1 MIGLAFIIKA
11 GFFIAGVVQ
20 AASAITEI
28 KTAKVLEKNEVPQID
43 DSDIKN
49 EEVKK
54 QVKYLNDVSEEYTN
68 NSIGLCKGKALLSAG
83 ISMECFFET
92 YVWRNCILNA
102 PMSFKLPFAIVSVV
116 MVCFSLINY
125 KKEIENYKEVKNAY
139 KNNSTDNTDA
149 EEINDYQEV

>member
-1 MIGLAFIIKA
+1 MIGLTFIIKA

-20 AASAITEI
+20 AAAAVTEI
-28 KTAKVLEKNEVPQID
+28 KTAKVLEKNEIPQID

-54 QVKYLNDVSEEYTN
+54 QVKYLNNVSEEYTN

-92 YVWRNCILNA
+92 YAWRNCILNA

-139 KNNSTDNTDA
+139 KNSTDSTEA
-149 EEINDYQEV
+149 EEFDDYQEV

>member
-83 ISMECFFET
+83 ISIECFT
-92 YVWRNCILNA
+92 YCSYTSTLIKVA
-102 PMSFKLPFAIVSVV
+102 PMSLKLLLSGIAAA
-116 MVCFSLINY
+116 MVFFSLY
-125 KKEIENYKEVKNAY
+125 TYRLERKNYKEVKNAY
-139 KNNSTDNTDA
+139 KSNSTDNVDTED
-149 EEINDYQEV
+149 IDDYQEV

>member
-83 ISMECFFET
+83 ISCECFT
-92 YVWRNCILNA
+92 YAHTSKLIEVA
-102 PMSFKLPFAIVSVV
+102 PMSLKLPLVGIAAA
-116 MVCFSLINY
+116 MVFLSLYTY
-125 KKEIENYKEVKNAY
+125 KKECKNYKEVKKSY
-139 KNNSTDNTDA
+139 EQNNTDNED
-149 EEINDYQEV
+149 EVFDDYQEV

>member
-20 AASAITEI
+20 AAAAVTEI

-54 QVKYLNDVSEEYTN
+54 QVQYLNDVSEEYTN

-139 KNNSTDNTDA
+139 KNSTDSTEA
-149 EEINDYQEV
+149 EEFDDYQEV

>member
-83 ISMECFFET
+83 ISCECFT
-92 YVWRNCILNA
+92 YVYTSKLIEIA
-102 PMSFKLPFAIVSVV
+102 PMSLKLPLIGMAAA
-116 MVCFSLINY
+116 MVFLSLY
-125 KKEIENYKEVKNAY
+125 TYRKEIKNYKEVKESY
-139 KNNSTDNTDA
+139 KQNNTDD
-149 EEINDYQEV
+149 EDEVFDDYQEV

>member
-20 AASAITEI
+20 AEAAVTEI

-92 YVWRNCILNA
+92 YVWRNCILSA
-102 PMSFKLPFAIVSVV
+102 PMSFKLPFAIVSVA

-139 KNNSTDNTDA
+139 KNSTDSTEA
-149 EEINDYQEV
+149 EEFDDYQEV

>member
-20 AASAITEI
+20 AAAAVTEI

-92 YVWRNCILNA
+92 YVWRNCILSA

-139 KNNSTDNTDA
+139 KNSTDSTEA
-149 EEINDYQEV
+149 EEFDDYQEV

>member
-83 ISMECFFET
+83 ISLECFFET
-92 YVWRNCILNA
+92 YAWRSCIVSA
-102 PMSFKLPFAIVSVV
+102 PMSFKLPFAIASVA
-116 MVCFSLINY
+116 MVCFSLLNY
-125 KKEIENYKEVKNAY
+125 RKERENYKEVKKSYEQN
-139 KNNSTDNTDA
+139 NTDD
-149 EEINDYQEV
+149 EDEVFDDYQEV

>member
-20 AASAITEI
+20 AAAAVTEI

-92 YVWRNCILNA
+92 YVWRNCILSA
-102 PMSFKLPFAIVSVV
+102 PMSFKLPFAIVSVT
-116 MVCFSLINY
+116 MVCFSLLNY

-139 KNNSTDNTDA
+139 KNSTDSTEA
-149 EEINDYQEV
+149 EEFDDYQEV

>member
-11 GFFIAGVVQ
+11 GFLIAGVVQ
-20 AASAITEI
+20 AAAAVTEI

-92 YVWRNCILNA
+92 YAWRNCILSA

-139 KNNSTDNTDA
+139 KNSTDSTEA
-149 EEINDYQEV
+149 EEFDDYQEV